1 MFDVKCGKLHIL
13 IFLKMVK
20 GHAIQDKKG
29 LSRVDCW
36 EAGSSLP
43 SFPQISKAFARK
55 FKIEV
60 RIFLITYVFIQ
71 NKQRK

>member
-13 IFLKMVK
+13 IFLKRVK

-36 EAGSSLP
+36 EAP
-43 SFPQISKAFARK
+43 FPEISKAFARK